1 MLTPH
6 PSLPPIEMA
15 SAGMLTVTN
24 SCENK
29 TPEKLTAI
37 SSNLIT
43 ASPTVP
49 GVVAALAEA
58 AAAVGDGE
66 RRVAGSSV
74 DWSSDWETSLGP
86 DVMDRVVGFLP

>member
-6 PSLPPIEMA
+6 PSLPPLEMA

-29 TPEKLTAI
+29 TAEKLQAI
-37 SSNLIT
+37 STNLIT
-43 ASPTVP
+43 APPTVP
-49 GVVAALAEA
+49 GVVSALAEA
-58 AAAVGDGE
+58 AAAIGDGD

-86 DVMDRVVGFLP
+86 DVMERVSGFLG